1 MRSVCWRVYGLE
13 NLDQNDQLWS
23 RAEARDAGVMPC
35 LTKST
40 RLMRHSC
47 GSSCIWKNI
56 WRMLEILMQART
68 ALRQRRRGL
77 CPKALELSQLHSSTR
92 CLFSSL
98 PWADSR
104 RRAPA
109 TTALPGQLRRRRGRP
124 AAGKESRQGRKGN
137 LHPHL
142 CGSRSPCPAR
152 LASLRRFPPPKPPP
166 THRSCSPPS

>member
-1 MRSVCWRVYGLE
+1 
-13 NLDQNDQLWS
+13 
-23 RAEARDAGVMPC
+23 MPC

-40 RLMRHSC
+40 RLMCHSR
-47 GSSCIWKNI
+47 GNSCIWKNI

-77 CPKALELSQLHSSTR
+77 CPKALELSQFHSSTR

-109 TTALPGQLRRRRGRP
+109 TTALPGQPCRRRGRP
-124 AAGKESRQGRKGN
+124 AAGKERADKGGRETSSPVWELVSLPSLSPVPQKSPSSQTSFHTYA
-137 LHPHL
+137 LPTTLSMFCQSHL
-142 CGSRSPCPAR
+142 A
-152 LASLRRFPPPKPPP
+152 PPP
-166 THRSCSPPS
+166 S

>member
-1 MRSVCWRVYGLE
+1 
-13 NLDQNDQLWS
+13 
-23 RAEARDAGVMPC
+23 MPF

-40 RLMRHSC
+40 RLMCHSR
-47 GSSCIWKNI
+47 GNSCIWKNI

-77 CPKALELSQLHSSTR
+77 CPKALELSQFHSSTR

-109 TTALPGQLRRRRGRP
+109 TTALPGQPCRRRGRP
-124 AAGKESRQGRKGN
+124 AAGREPTREEGK
-137 LHPHL
+137 LPHL
-142 CGSRSPCPAR
+142 CGSWSPCPAC
-152 LASLRRFPPPKPPP
+152 LLSLRSLPPPKPPS
-166 THRSCSPPS
+166 THMPCPPLSPCSVSHT